1 VVRTLSGAT
10 VGQPLL
16 TSAMTTNLPG
26 VLDRVRYT
34 VRVIPCNQ
42 VEPVVIKACLTVFA
56 NASTAINDAVQTF
69 FALWPGFQVA
79 ASSSLAVTHDPIN
92 LNMKPAAVA
101 NDSLPPTVAT
111 STASLMVTK
120 DTKKMNPAT
129 VASDPDTLNASLI
142 TPHVNRSAPAAATS
156 QSIASGKAKA
166 PGTMSHLKMDPTA
179 SAKISSIFEASGTA
193 SPIPYISAEP
203 SSMATD
209 ASTSSVS
216 PLLEDLDVK
225 PPAVVFNRPDP
236 TTSSA
241 ITPAA
246 YNSAVASPS
255 QVLGSVECMIDKSPE
270 CGTIAND
277 EEVRLHML
285 EAPYVSLTAVEVNL
299 ST

>member
-42 VEPVVIKACLTVFA
+42 VEPVVIKACLTVYA
-56 NASTAINDAVQTF
+56 NASSAINDAVQTF

-79 ASSSLAVTHDPIN
+79 ASSSLAVTQDPKN
-92 LNMKPAAVA
+92 LDMKPAAKA

-142 TPHVNRSAPAAATS
+142 TPHVNRSAPAAAAS

-166 PGTMSHLKMDPTA
+166 PGTMSLLKMDPTA
-179 SAKISSIFEASGTA
+179 TAKISSIFEASGTA
-193 SPIPYISAEP
+193 SPIPYK
-203 SSMATD
+203 SSTATG
-209 ASTSSVS
+209 ASTAPSVS

-236 TTSSA
+236 TTSSV

-255 QVLGSVECMIDKSPE
+255 QVLGSVECTIDKSPE